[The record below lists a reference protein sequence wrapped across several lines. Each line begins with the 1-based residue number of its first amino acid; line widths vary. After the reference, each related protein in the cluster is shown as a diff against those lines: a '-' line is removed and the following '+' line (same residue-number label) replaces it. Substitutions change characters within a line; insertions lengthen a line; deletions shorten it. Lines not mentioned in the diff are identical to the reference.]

1 MIRPVAPSLIRGG
14 AIFVIFS
21 CAQMIP
27 AQDSSNLNAR
37 LERSLSLYRSGDLSR
52 ACPEI
57 ANEAQESPTNPVPR
71 LYLLGC
77 AIRSRSTALI
87 RARQEALDKAAHLG
101 APTHQTAGEW
111 LASGGFCAESEHEFS
126 LGPSGDTAAVQF
138 ALGRCYQAVGNATEA
153 AADYEKALQLD
164 PNKEDY
170 YLSLAILLMAGGKP
184 EEAGNVLLQ
193 SAAHFPDSVR
203 TVIAMSL
210 LHLELGYPD
219 RARLGY
225 EKAKVLAPESPAVW
239 KLLGRIQMAE
249 GTYEEAAASF
259 EHSASIDNTDAETY
273 LMLGMAEMKIDGGS
287 DKALAAF
294 KRAIAID
301 SKLNEARIL
310 AASTYLRDK
319 RDLANAKNELLTL
332 LSSEPNSI
340 RAHRLLMQVY
350 QMQGMTQ
357 RANAE
362 ASEVRRL
369 SEMER
374 AHEPQEPH

>member
-1 MIRPVAPSLIRGG
+1 MMRPVAPSLSRGG
-14 AIFVIFS
+14 AIFIILS

-27 AQDSSNLNAR
+27 AQDLSSSNAR
-37 LERSLSLYRSGDLSR
+37 LERSLSLYRSGDLDR
-52 ACPEI
+52 ACREI
-57 ANEAQESPTNPVPR
+57 ASEAQESSTNPVPR

-77 AIRSRSTALI
+77 AIHSRSTSQI
-87 RARQEALDKAAHLG
+87 RARQDALDKVVHLG

-111 LASGGFCAESEHEFS
+111 LASGGYCAESEREFS
-126 LGPSGDTAAVQF
+126 MGPPGDTAAVRF
-138 ALGRCYQAVGNATEA
+138 VLGQCYQAVGDATEA
-153 AADYEKALQLD
+153 AADYQKALQLD
-164 PNKEDY
+164 PDKEDY

-193 SAAHFPDSVR
+193 SVAHFPNSVR
-203 TVIAMSL
+203 TLIAMSL

-225 EKAKVLAPESPAVW
+225 EKARALAPDSPAVW
-239 KLLGRIQMAE
+239 MLLGRIQMAE

-259 EHSASIDNTDAETY
+259 EHSASFDSTDAETY
-273 LMLGMAEMKIDGGS
+273 LLLGMAEMKIEGGS
-287 DKALAAF
+287 DRALAAF
-294 KRAIAID
+294 KRAVTID
-301 SKLNEARIL
+301 SQLNEARIL
-310 AASTYLRDK
+310 AASVYLQDK
-319 RDLANAKNELLTL
+319 RDFEKAKIELLAVV
-332 LSSEPNSI
+332 SSEPNSI

-357 RANAE
+357 KANAE

-369 SEMER
+369 SEMDV

>member
-1 MIRPVAPSLIRGG
+1 MRLVAPSLIRGG
-14 AIFVIFS
+14 AILVALY
-21 CAQMIP
+21 CVQAIP
-27 AQDSSNLNAR
+27 AQDLSNSNTR
-37 LERSLSLYRSGDLSR
+37 LERSLSLYQSGDLSR

-57 ANEAQESPTNPVPR
+57 ANEALESPRDPVPR

-77 AIRSRSTALI
+77 AIHSRSTTLI
-87 RARQEALDKAAHLG
+87 RARQEALDKVAHLG
-101 APTHQTAGEW
+101 ASTHQTAGEW
-111 LASGGFCAESEHEFS
+111 LVLGGYCSEGEREFS
-126 LGPSGDTAAVQF
+126 MGPSGDIAAVRF
-138 ALGRCYQAVGNATEA
+138 ALGQCYQAVGNATKA

-164 PNKEDY
+164 PNKEEY

-184 EEAGNVLLQ
+184 EEAGKILLQ

-203 TVIAMSL
+203 TLIAMSL

-225 EKAKVLAPESPAVW
+225 EKARALAPDSPAVW

-273 LMLGMAEMKIDGGS
+273 LLLGMAEMKIDGGP
-287 DKALAAF
+287 DRALVAF

-310 AASTYLRDK
+310 AASVYLRDK
-319 RDLANAKNELLTL
+319 RDLANAKNELLTV
-332 LSSEPNSI
+332 LSSEPDSI
-340 RAHRLLMQVY
+340 QAHRLLMQVY
-350 QMQGMTQ
+350 QMQGMIPK
-357 RANAE
+357 AAAE
-362 ASEVRRL
+362 AAEVRRL

-374 AHEPQEPH
+374 AHEP